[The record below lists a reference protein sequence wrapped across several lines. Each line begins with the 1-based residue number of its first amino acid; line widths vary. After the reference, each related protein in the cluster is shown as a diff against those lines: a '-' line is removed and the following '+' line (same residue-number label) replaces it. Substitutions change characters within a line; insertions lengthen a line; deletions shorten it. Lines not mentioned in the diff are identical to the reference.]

1 LELINFYAAKLRAHF
16 HLIVIYI
23 KEVSTIFTDSFFWG
37 GEMAAVRTDKK
48 YEALCL

>member
-23 KEVSTIFTDSFFWG
+23 KEVSTIFTDFFG
-37 GEMAAVRTDKK
+37 GEKMAAERTDKK